1 MCLYRKHYV
10 PLAPELAR
18 AIKRVPAREF
28 ARVHDNLKKKILSF
42 LCMCFSDSQ
51 RMASETWE

>member
-28 ARVHDNLKKKILSF
+28 ARVHDNLKK
-42 LCMCFSDSQ
+42 
-51 RMASETWE
+51 